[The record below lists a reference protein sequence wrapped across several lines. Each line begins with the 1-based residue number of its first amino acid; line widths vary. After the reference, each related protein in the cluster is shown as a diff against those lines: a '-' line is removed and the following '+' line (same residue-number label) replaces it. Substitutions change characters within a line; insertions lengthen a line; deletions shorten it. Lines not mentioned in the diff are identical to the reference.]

1 MVIGHSAQS
10 SSPPILLSVQALR
23 AAAAA
28 MVVVFHQINAEN
40 VYGGG
45 TNILGGWA
53 HFGYAG
59 VDAFFVV
66 SGFIMATVTS
76 GRFGSL
82 SGAIDFLA
90 KRVIRVYPLYWLC
103 SAVILVMLFLRPSS
117 FDPALADKSV
127 AASLLLLPMEGG
139 PLLVVGWTLT
149 YELYFYTLTAMAL
162 AMSSERRVPALL
174 SGWAAA
180 LVAAQLVPVQGPWLS
195 LVASPLGFEF
205 IAGVVVGLYWRRLS
219 VRAAV
224 SLLVASLVWVLTACG
239 LLAEAPDR
247 GQSAGVRALAFGP
260 PAVFAVAALARVE
273 LAGKLPVPPLAVAIG
288 NASYALYLTHV
299 FVLSISG
306 RIFSSLGITG
316 SIAGNYAFFVLTFAG
331 ACVTALLVHRFVER
345 PLMRF
350 GNFAWTTLRDRYLR
364 LHGLED

>member
-1 MVIGHSAQS
+1 VKRRKVKKQ
-10 SSPPILLSVQALR
+10 LSDRYRHGDRPLR
-23 AAAAA
+23 AVQFSANPAFRPGLARSRCGNGRCLPS
-28 MVVVFHQINAEN
+28 VNAEN

-174 SGWAAA
+174 SVWAAA

-273 LAGKLPVPPLAVAIG
+273 LAGKLPVPPPRCCHRECVIRALPDPCVCAFNQWQDLLQPRHHGFYRRELCVLRAHLRRRLRHSLAG
-288 NASYALYLTHV
+288 P
-299 FVLSISG
+299 
-306 RIFSSLGITG
+306 SL
-316 SIAGNYAFFVLTFAG
+316 
-331 ACVTALLVHRFVER
+331 CRTAADAV
-345 PLMRF
+345 
-350 GNFAWTTLRDRYLR
+350 
-364 LHGLED
+364 